1 MDNKYISYQ
10 EAAAINQVSVLTI
23 CKLVQ
28 DNHIKIKTRHG
39 VLCLDKKQLDKCT
52 ITPLRTTIQENL
64 TRYSHYY
71 YWREAHPQASLEEA
85 RRKFISMYGVPEE
98 KLAK

>member
-1 MDNKYISYQ
+1 MELITYQ

-28 DNHIKIKTRHG
+28 DNHIKITTRHG
-39 VLCLDKKQLDKCT
+39 VLYLNKEQLDKCT
-52 ITPLRTTIQENL
+52 ITPLKTTIQENL

-71 YWREAHPQASLEEA
+71 YWREAHPQASLGEA
-85 RRKFISMYGVPEE
+85 NQRFFNMYGVREE
-98 KLAK
+98 KLEK

>member
-1 MDNKYISYQ
+1 MELITYQ

-28 DNHIKIKTRHG
+28 DNHIKIMTRHG
-39 VLCLDKKQLDKCT
+39 VLYLDKEQLDKCT
-52 ITPLRTTIQENL
+52 ITPLRNIILGNL
-64 TRYSHYY
+64 NRYRHYY

-85 RRKFISMYGVPEE
+85 RKKFISMYGVPEE
-98 KLAK
+98 SLAK